1 MRLFKQV
8 YIYFLAYF
16 VNAGLSFVTLSLL
29 THHLTTYDYGIIN
42 LYSSFI
48 TLLTPFIT
56 GGVLYPL
63 SIEYYKKPA
72 EEYRRFFTNAQV
84 IPLISLAF
92 LTIVY
97 LIFQQPISHFLRV
110 TPVWVIVLPLTVWW
124 VMNNEITMLMCRLRN
139 KPWGFAFLSV
149 GKNLTEILLTI
160 GLVIGLH
167 WAWQG
172 RLLAAAATPAV
183 LGILSIILLIRWQF
197 IGKKI
202 EWKQVRHIAWI
213 SVPFIFERLSIF
225 VLGTSDKYF
234 IDKFDLKG
242 TDQVG
247 LYSVAAQIASI
258 ISLVVLSMI
267 SAYQP
272 YVFQNLAAGNK
283 QKVKKGTWLFIL
295 AIAAVVAVLFLAMPV
310 LFHFFIGEKFK
321 GAQVFTYYLVGGYFM
336 WGVYYAFISYL
347 LFHGKNRLILYLSLA
362 GMIVSIL
369 FNFYMVPKYGAYGA
383 AITSMI
389 TYTLM
394 AISCILFSWKYF
406 K

>member
-1 MRLFKQV
+1 VRLFKQV